1 MKFLLL
7 LLLTTYT
14 PFLFAQS
21 DSLHTQKD
29 TVFSVLGDSL
39 QTQKDTVFSVS
50 GDTLVGK
57 ITIDKD
63 NNQYLLTSK
72 SDTARV
78 LLPSKIKRFILYSKE
93 NNNERQVFDAILDG
107 FYLLEMGENEP
118 ITLYAKS
125 TYKKV
130 TKNGPTYYTVK
141 KKYCLIK
148 NKIFY
153 NLKPESLK
161 RDLIFLVN
169 DCADM
174 AKRIRKQKIG
184 LENFALFIKEYNHC
198 GHAKK

>member
-1 MKFLLL
+1 MKNLLL
-7 LLLTTYT
+7 LLLTTYA

-21 DSLHTQKD
+21 DSLKIQKDTISPILRDTLLTQKD
-29 TVFSVLGDSL
+29 TVFSI
-39 QTQKDTVFSVS
+39 S

-63 NNQYLLTSK
+63 NNQYLLK
-72 SDTARV
+72 PQNDTTLI
-78 LLPSKIKRFILYSKE
+78 LLPTKIKRFIHFSEEK
-93 NNNERQVFDAILDG
+93 NDERQVFEAILDG
-107 FYLLEMGENEP
+107 FYLLELGENES

-130 TKNGPTYYTVK
+130 TKNGPAYYTVK

-148 NKIFY
+148 NKVFY
-153 NLKPESLK
+153 NLRPESLK
-161 RDLIFLVN
+161 RDLIFLVD

-184 LENFALFIKEYNHC
+184 FENLVLFISEYNHC
-198 GHAKK
+198 GQAKK